1 MLNYMRNMVHTC
13 CCMYQMASPGSP
25 HFYHSHQTDRGKGLG
40 FFCWLV
46 SHLTLCSK
54 RIPCGNTPTSRPDPV
69 ALSIAPNSISSRSS
83 FFTPGTSFTPGLSSP
98 YTVTD
103 CLLLAT
109 SKQPTSFRLHKWSIS
124 RNTPQPRGN
133 CC

>member
-13 CCMYQMASPGSP
+13 CCMYQMGSSGSP
-25 HFYHSHQTDRGKGLG
+25 QFYHSHQTDRGKALG
-40 FFCWLV
+40 FFCCLV
-46 SHLTLCSK
+46 FHLTLCSK
-54 RIPCGNTPTSRPDPV
+54 KSPVGILPPLGLILWHCLLHPTLFPPGV
-69 ALSIAPNSISSRSS
+69 P
-83 FFTPGTSFTPGLSSP
+83 FCTPGTPFTPGLGSP

-103 CLLLAT
+103 YLLLGT
-109 SKQPTSFRLHKWSIS
+109 SKQATSFRLHKCSVS